1 MFRLRGLRCVVCS
14 SLSVL
19 ASASR
24 TAALVA
30 LVTVSPSCRQRV
42 STVTVAGTDYAFQAP
57 DTLLG
62 GRTRISFQNRG
73 RVPHEL
79 VMALL
84 KPGISF
90 EQLLERLHT
99 GGDPQEFLDAMIGVL
114 IARPAQA
121 SGGELLVDLIP
132 GRTYAIVCQFR
143 DGEGQP
149 PHVIL
154 GMHKRI
160 MVR

>member
-1 MFRLRGLRCVVCS
+1 MRCLRVSRSARERL
-14 SLSVL
+14 
-19 ASASR
+19 AR

-57 DTLLG
+57 DTLSG
-62 GRTRISFQNRG
+62 GRALISFQNRG

-90 EQLLERLHT
+90 EQLLERLRT
-99 GGDPQEFLDAMIGVL
+99 GGDPQEFLDALFGVL
-114 IARPAQA
+114 
-121 SGGELLVDLIP
+121 
-132 GRTYAIVCQFR
+132 F
-143 DGEGQP
+143 
-149 PHVIL
+149 
-154 GMHKRI
+154 
-160 MVR
+160 

>member
-1 MFRLRGLRCVVCS
+1 MMPCLRVSRSAGGRL
-14 SLSVL
+14 
-19 ASASR
+19 AR
-24 TAALVA
+24 TAALVT
-30 LVTVSPSCRQRV
+30 LLTLSPSCRPRV
-42 STVTVAGTDYAFQAP
+42 GTVTVAGTDYAFQAP
-57 DTLLG
+57 DTLPG
-62 GRTRISFQNRG
+62 GRTAISFQNRG

-84 KPGISF
+84 KPGISL
-90 EQLLERLHT
+90 EQLLERLRT

-114 IARPAQA
+114 IARPAQS
-121 SGGELLVDLIP
+121 SGGELLVDLVP

-154 GMHKRI
+154 GMHKRVV
-160 MVR
+160 VR

>member
-1 MFRLRGLRCVVCS
+1 MRCLRVSRSARERL
-14 SLSVL
+14 
-19 ASASR
+19 AR

-30 LVTVSPSCRQRV
+30 FVTVSPSCRQRV
-42 STVTVAGTDYAFQAP
+42 STVTIAGTDYAFQAP
-57 DTLLG
+57 DTLSG
-62 GRTRISFQNRG
+62 GRALISFQNRG

-84 KPGISF
+84 KPGISL
-90 EQLLERLHT
+90 EQLLERLRT
-99 GGDPQEFLDAMIGVL
+99 GGDPQELLDAMIGVL

-121 SGGELLVDLIP
+121 SGGELLVDLLP

-154 GMHKRI
+154 GMHKRVV
-160 MVR
+160 VR